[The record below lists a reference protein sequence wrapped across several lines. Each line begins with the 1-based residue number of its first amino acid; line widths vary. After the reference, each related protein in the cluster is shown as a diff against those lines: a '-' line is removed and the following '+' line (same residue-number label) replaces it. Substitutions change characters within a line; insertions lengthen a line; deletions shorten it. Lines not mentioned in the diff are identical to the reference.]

1 MRRIFLLLYRPLFSS
16 ISLRMRKF
24 ITTAFLLTFCA
35 CVAHA
40 ADTDCTT
47 LSKATCNTT
56 PGCYWQTHL
65 TSCAKCPVGTYND
78 GKLGENATTC
88 LSCGTWDANSNT
100 EWSKTSTGQTSQ
112 DACAF
117 TAQCKA
123 AQAFTNDN
131 SWGWGCNAC
140 SSKNNALQGIYYYGT
155 KKSGYT
161 INGTWGDINSAIN
174 TASVC
179 ARCGKNSETS
189 SNGLGCNCKKH
200 HHING
205 GTNNDTVAN
214 GEDCVINTYTITY
227 RANNGTDQ
235 TTTQKN
241 VSYDST
247 VTTLGD
253 QTFSNTGHTLTG
265 WKNDALS
272 LDVTPAGGTFQYTY
286 TTDIELKAQW
296 SAKSFKITYQVG
308 DAGTTCQPA
317 NPPSCTYGNKCSAPN
332 IPNGCTYN
340 GYLFNG
346 WKCTSGCNDS
356 NTIISPNTDIN
367 DISGGNDMTLTAQWA
382 ECPAGYYCPD
392 ISTDN
397 ECPAGSTS
405 DAKSTAI
412 TQCYM
417 VGGTTIILDAADN
430 EFTLPGTTKIYYHG
444 GNN

>member
-1 MRRIFLLLYRPLFSS
+1 MLYRPLFSS

-47 LSKATCNTT
+47 LPKAACNTT
-56 PGCYWQTHL
+56 PGCYWQTNS
-65 TSCAKCPVGTYND
+65 TSCAKCPVGTYNE
-78 GKLGENATTC
+78 GTLGENATTC
-88 LSCGTWDANSNT
+88 FSCGTWDANSNT

-117 TAQCKA
+117 TAHCEA
-123 AQAFTNDN
+123 GQAFTNGN

-140 SSKNNALQGIYYYGT
+140 SSKNSALQGIYYYGT
-155 KKSGYT
+155 RESGYT

-174 TASVC
+174 TDKDC
-179 ARCGKNSETS
+179 ARCGANSTTS
-189 SNGLGCNCKKH
+189 RDGLGCDCRPNY
-200 HHING
+200 HIIG
-205 GTNNDTVAN
+205 GTNSDTVAN

-241 VSYDST
+241 VSYNST

-265 WKNDALS
+265 WKNDALP
-272 LDVTPAGGTFQYTY
+272 LDITPAGGTFQYTY

-308 DAGTTCQPA
+308 DAGATCQPA
-317 NPPSCTYGNKCSAPN
+317 NPTSCTYGNKCSAPN

-356 NTIISPNTDIN
+356 DDIIDPDTDIN
-367 DISGGNDMTLTAQWA
+367 DISGGEAMTLTAQWA

-392 ISTDN
+392 IKTKN

-405 DAKSTAI
+405 DDGSDQIDDCHMT
-412 TQCYM
+412 
-417 VGGTTIILDAADN
+417 GGTTQICDKDN
-430 EFTLPGTTKIYYHG
+430 KCFTLPAAVGNIFYHG
-444 GNN
+444 TQ